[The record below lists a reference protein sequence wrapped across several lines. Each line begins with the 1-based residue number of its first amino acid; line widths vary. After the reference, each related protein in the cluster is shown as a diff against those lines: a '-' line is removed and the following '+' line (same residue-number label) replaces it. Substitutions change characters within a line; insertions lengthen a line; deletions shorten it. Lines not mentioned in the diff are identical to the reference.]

1 MKVTKLLAAAALCVV
16 AACSSSTPS
25 KDIVLLY
32 NDASK
37 HVAKADSPEELTKIN
52 TDLYNNIDRIREE
65 NPDYVPTPQ
74 EEQEIQQALIDYNR
88 AVMNAMQK

>member
-1 MKVTKLLAAAALCVV
+1 MKVTKFLLTAVICVA

-32 NDASK
+32 NDAAK

-52 TDLYNNIDRIREE
+52 ADLYSNIDRIREE

-88 AVMNAMQK
+88 AVMNSIQK